1 MRALMFLSMM
11 LWGLTWT
18 ASKVMIDQ
26 QVDPFQ
32 IVSIKCGIVT
42 LSFLPFVFYLKIP
55 FLIPRSA
62 VLPTLLIGIFNTIY
76 NYLLLSGLNYGEAG
90 SAGVIAEVLS
100 PIFATFIWSILKKTS
115 LLRNEKIGLVLG
127 IVSGGFLV
135 DITNY
140 DSLISPFNI
149 IYVFAALMW
158 ALLTISSRYATE
170 DSHPI
175 IINFYSSILPFVI
188 FLPSLFF
195 VDVQPLANVDYK
207 FWLCMFSVTILST
220 TFATTIFYKG
230 IRVLG
235 VTQGGIFVLL
245 VPLGALLFA
254 WIFLGEIPKLHTVI
268 GGFIALVAIYL
279 INFYLPRRKKSY
291 KKSS

>member
-18 ASKVMIDQ
+18 ASKVMVDQ
-26 QVDPFQ
+26 QVDPLQ

-42 LSFLPFVFYLKIP
+42 LSFLPFMFYLKIP
-55 FLIPRSA
+55 FSIPKSA
-62 VLPTLLIGIFNTIY
+62 ILPTLLIGVFNTVY
-76 NYLLLSGLNYGEAG
+76 NYLLLAGLHYGEAG

-100 PIFATFIWSILKKTS
+100 PIFATFIWSAIKKNS
-115 LLRNEKIGLVLG
+115 LLRNEKIGLFLG
-127 IVSGGFLV
+127 IVSGAFLV

-140 DSLISPFNI
+140 NSLLSPFNA
-149 IYVFAALMW
+149 IYVLAALMW
-158 ALLTISSRYATE
+158 ASLTISSRYATE
-170 DSHPI
+170 NSHPI
-175 IINFYSSILPFVI
+175 VINFYSSVFPFVI

-195 VDVQPLANVDYK
+195 TDTHSLGNVDYK

-230 IRVLG
+230 IKVLG

-254 WIFLGEIPKLHTVI
+254 WIFLGEIPQIHTVI
-268 GGFIALVAIYL
+268 GGLIALVAIYL
-279 INFYLPRRKKSY
+279 INFYLPTRMKSY
-291 KKSS
+291 NKS